1 MPKSTF
7 YNLNIEKREKIEKA
21 IRNEF
26 GKKSF
31 SKASISNIIEE
42 ANIPRGS
49 FYQYFEDKEDAI
61 KYVISNFIEVE
72 KRQMEKILE
81 ENNGDIF
88 ETAIGIY
95 QYIVDKNSDDQEI
108 ILCKNILQ
116 TMKDENINVFEEIRL
131 EKNNTNSKSLINTT
145 NLNVK
150 NDEDIKYIMK
160 IISVVVRAETIE
172 VMSQRKSKEQGLE
185 ELKAQIKLLQEGLRD
200 GP

>member
-1 MPKSTF
+1 MK
-7 YNLNIEKREKIEKA
+7 
-21 IRNEF
+21 
-26 GKKSF
+26 
-31 SKASISNIIEE
+31 
-42 ANIPRGS
+42 
-49 FYQYFEDKEDAI
+49 
-61 KYVISNFIEVE
+61 
-72 KRQMEKILE
+72 KILE

>member
-72 KRQMEKILE
+72 KRQMKKILE

-95 QYIVDKNSDDQEI
+95 KYIVDKNSDDQEI

-185 ELKAQIKLLQEGLRD
+185 ELKAQIKLLQEGLWD
-200 GP
+200 SP

>member
-72 KRQMEKILE
+72 KRQMKKILE

-131 EKNNTNSKSLINTT
+131 ENTNTNNRTLINTA
-145 NLNVK
+145 NLNIK

>member
-61 KYVISNFIEVE
+61 KYVISNFIEME
-72 KRQMEKILE
+72 KRQMKKILE

-131 EKNNTNSKSLINTT
+131 ENTNTNNRTLINTA
-145 NLNVK
+145 NLNIK

>member
-61 KYVISNFIEVE
+61 KYVISNFIEME
-72 KRQMEKILE
+72 KRQMKKILE

-160 IISVVVRAETIE
+160 IKVVIE
-172 VMSQRKSKEQGLE
+172 VNRCD
-185 ELKAQIKLLQEGLRD
+185 ID
-200 GP
+200 

>member
-61 KYVISNFIEVE
+61 KYVISNFIEME
-72 KRQMEKILE
+72 KRQMKKILE

>member
-61 KYVISNFIEVE
+61 KYVISNFIEME
-72 KRQMEKILE
+72 KRQMKKILE
-81 ENNGDIF
+81 KNNGDIF

>member
-26 GKKSF
+26 RKKSF

-61 KYVISNFIEVE
+61 KYVISNFIEME
-72 KRQMEKILE
+72 KRQMKKILE

>member
-61 KYVISNFIEVE
+61 KYVIFNFIEME
-72 KRQMEKILE
+72 KRQMKKILE
-81 ENNGDIF
+81 KNNGDIF

-131 EKNNTNSKSLINTT
+131 EKNNTNSKSLIKTT

>member
-72 KRQMEKILE
+72 KRQMKKILE

>member
-72 KRQMEKILE
+72 KRQMKKILE

-131 EKNNTNSKSLINTT
+131 EKNNTNSKSLIKTT

>member
-61 KYVISNFIEVE
+61 KYVISNFIEME
-72 KRQMEKILE
+72 KRQMKKILE
-81 ENNGDIF
+81 KNNGDIF

-131 EKNNTNSKSLINTT
+131 EKNNTNSKSLIKTT